1 MWRMEKKQKINK
13 KHAGNGKKTNKW
25 KKKKIILGNKNEKEQ
40 KQKKKNVENGK
51 KTKKKEKN
59 IREWKKMQNK
69 KHARKAT
76 LLFPCVLEY
85 C

>member
-1 MWRMEKKQKINK
+1 MKKEEDNFGKQKWK
-13 KHAGNGKKTNKW
+13 RKKT
-25 KKKKIILGNKNEKEQ
+25 KE
-40 KQKKKNVENGK
+40 KKKNVENGK

-76 LLFPCVLEY
+76 LLFPRVLEY